1 MKRFF
6 GLLMAMVLVLTM
18 CATLSAVAEE
28 EKCLVELEVSYGGK
42 KLEPTQVVY
51 VKSGEKIHV
60 KAISEYEIYKSG
72 FYFVENKIETDIN
85 TQKEEEFDI
94 TIPYG
99 KPGTTKKLYI
109 ESVTALDNG
118 KPNTITK
125 TGWQKFILKYVDDV
139 AMDEIIE
146 LKAYRNG
153 HLLASDDLEWVT
165 MNMAA
170 NRKIDVFLET
180 PSTSNLKV
188 YYTWDGSK
196 NLNVL
201 CENTTTGTIEIP
213 EFDGGTFH
221 TLQIEAVINDTEKN
235 LIGNSNII
243 TVRFQVMRDG
253 EETIMNVTKEN
264 EELPLNEVL
273 KLSVGEEIA
282 VHVDAP
288 SPEGVQIAYYWDAG
302 EINLFEIGQTDAIIK
317 IPEEAVGTKHRLQ
330 VQAIVNN
337 YTSQMFRR
345 IGVNVYEVEIEK

>member
-28 EKCLVELEVSYGGK
+28 EKCLVELDVRYGDE
-42 KLEPTQVVY
+42 KLEPNQVVY

-60 KAISEYEIYKSG
+60 KAISKYEIYKTG
-72 FYFVENKIETDIN
+72 FYFVENKIDTDIN

-99 KPGTTKKLYI
+99 RLGTTKNLYI

-170 NRKIDVFLET
+170 NRKIDVFLDT

-196 NLNVL
+196 NLKVL

-253 EETIMNVTKEN
+253 EETIMSVTKEN

-337 YTSQMFRR
+337 YTNQMFRR
-345 IGVNVYEVEIEK
+345 IGANVYVVEIEK